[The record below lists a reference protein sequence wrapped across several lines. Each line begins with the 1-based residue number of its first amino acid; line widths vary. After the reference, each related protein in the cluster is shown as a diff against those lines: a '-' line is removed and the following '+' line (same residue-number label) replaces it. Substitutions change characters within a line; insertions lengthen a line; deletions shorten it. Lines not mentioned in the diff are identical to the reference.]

1 MTTTLENLSQHG
13 VRWCVDFAPSAVDF
27 PWAPSVGGSSAGGD
41 IQRCLSDTGIDPVI
55 RRPNRWPRQKRLC
68 CFLMGTTAG
77 WGVDRTGFSSGR
89 VTPLIMSDDCLT
101 KCLLR
106 LVRSGNPSRC
116 QGGCGP
122 PGVAAERTLML
133 LPDLPRAGRT
143 GYSPLDTR
151 RPNPPLPEPP
161 LLPCSVGGVRGG
173 SGFTDRT

>member
-77 WGVDRTGFSSGR
+77 WGADRTEFSSGR
-89 VTPLIMSDDCLT
+89 VTPLIVFRRSLVVVLIPIGPFR
-101 KCLLR
+101 KPFSLL
-106 LVRSGNPSRC
+106 
-116 QGGCGP
+116 
-122 PGVAAERTLML
+122 
-133 LPDLPRAGRT
+133 
-143 GYSPLDTR
+143 
-151 RPNPPLPEPP
+151 
-161 LLPCSVGGVRGG
+161 GGVRAARSR
-173 SGFTDRT
+173 SGEDPDAPARPAQSRSHRINECAVARHAVLPHETHSQPLRP